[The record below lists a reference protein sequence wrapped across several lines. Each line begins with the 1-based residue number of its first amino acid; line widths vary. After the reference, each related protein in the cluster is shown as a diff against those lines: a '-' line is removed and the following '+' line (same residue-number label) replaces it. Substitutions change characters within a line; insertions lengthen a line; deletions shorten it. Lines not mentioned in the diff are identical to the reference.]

1 MTKTPGP
8 AARPSRHPALAALDV
23 IVGLAFMLT
32 GLGIAAVVIATTLQ
46 FPLLLEGCTTGC
58 NPGLLNTTV
67 VAIIAVTVLA
77 WALGAGFFI
86 VRAFQKRLAWFWP
99 TIAFAAIVVVFWVG
113 TALVSLSIPGAAS

>member
-32 GLGIAAVVIATTLQ
+32 GLGIAFVVIATSLQ
-46 FPLLLEGCTTGC
+46 FPLLLGNCTQEC
-58 NPGLLNTTV
+58 APGLLNALV
-67 VAIIAVTVLA
+67 VVIIAVTVLA

-86 VRAFQKRLAWFWP
+86 VRAFQKRVAWFWP